1 MPNGSNIFQMAIEYT
16 NFFHSKDLQNLP
28 NFGFLV
34 RKYTIWQLCSRASRQ
49 EAGRPLLLPQFW
61 RVAKS
66 SKKTRRQWTI
76 VSFLLQAKMKNGNHK
91 VSQPLLREVRRK
103 MATFAV

>member
-66 SKKTRRQWTI
+66 SKKNEKTMDDCVFFVASKDEKWK
-76 VSFLLQAKMKNGNHK
+76 S
-91 VSQPLLREVRRK
+91 
-103 MATFAV
+103 